1 MVKAITKFIC
11 QQCGYESVGFLGR
24 CPNCGNWGSL
34 VETLVAKESGRIGKE
49 EKERAR
55 PISLGDIKSARTQRF
70 STKISEFDRVLGGGI
85 VSSSVNLL
93 AGEPG
98 VGKSTLLLQTAANV
112 FSGGEGKVFY
122 VSGEESFGQVKMR
135 AERLGIEKKEIFF
148 LSETNV
154 EAIIKEIKSLREENI
169 RGENVLKKF
178 DFLVIIDSIQTLYAS
193 YLTGT
198 PGSVGQVRECTFRLL
213 DFAKK
218 EGVSFFLIGHVTKE
232 GSIAGP
238 MVLAHLVD
246 TVLFFEGERFQS
258 LRLLR
263 GVKNRFGPTDEV
275 GVFEMTEKGLLA
287 VENPSRLFLGELREV
302 PGSVVFC
309 AMEGE
314 RPILVEIQS
323 LVTKS
328 FLAVP
333 RRVVNGFDY
342 NRLLMLT
349 AVLQKSLNL
358 PLWDQDIY
366 LNIAG
371 GFKIN
376 EPAADLAVCLAIISS
391 FQNKPIM
398 AKTCALG
405 EVGLLGEIREIGN
418 LEKRIKEAK
427 RLGFTRIL
435 TSKEVRNL
443 SSVFKLF
450 KSSQI

>member
-34 VETLVAKESGRIGKE
+34 VETLVAKESGRMGKE
-49 EKERAR
+49 EKGRAR

>member
-34 VETLVAKESGRIGKE
+34 VETLVAKESGRMGKE